1 MVRKEG
7 KEGQRDR
14 LVVNNRKKTKGNDRY
29 EAKKICLAFQ
39 TRGGIIS

>member
-14 LVVNNRKKTKGNDRY
+14 QVVNNRKKTKGNDRY
-29 EAKKICLAFQ
+29 EAKKSLAFQ
-39 TRGGIIS
+39 TRG